1 MCIICYVI
9 IFLFYLLEI
18 ETIINILLKTSI
30 LQINIHICL
39 FSFTILL
46 LAICVSMIIE

>member
-9 IFLFYLLEI
+9 YFFLLEI

-30 LQINIHICL
+30 LQINIYVYFVLL
-39 FSFTILL
+39 FYYLQSAF
-46 LAICVSMIIE
+46 S